1 MNRNKIAEAS
11 ETAQRRPANLT
22 RPGRSASGRALK
34 IRALSEPRLTA
45 SGRIDKPLRKLR
57 FRNAPWANE
66 QSRPSREPASQ
77 PAPSLGTDEMGRK
90 AGIAAR
96 RKPCAR
102 CGRFALPEGGRS
114 RRQHTTLKI
123 VRYDPRR

>member
-1 MNRNKIAEAS
+1 
-11 ETAQRRPANLT
+11 
-22 RPGRSASGRALK
+22 
-34 IRALSEPRLTA
+34 
-45 SGRIDKPLRKLR
+45 
-57 FRNAPWANE
+57 
-66 QSRPSREPASQ
+66 
-77 PAPSLGTDEMGRK
+77 MGRK

-123 VRYDPRR
+123 VRYDPRLRALELVARAAGKELRLLNFPPRTLPGGS